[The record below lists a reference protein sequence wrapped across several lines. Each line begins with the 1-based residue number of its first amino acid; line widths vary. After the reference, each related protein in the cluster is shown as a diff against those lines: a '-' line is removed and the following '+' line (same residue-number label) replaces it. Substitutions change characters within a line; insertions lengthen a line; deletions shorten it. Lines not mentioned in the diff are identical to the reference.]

1 MVTIT
6 VTLLSGKSCSLT
18 LREVHPASLRQRAME
33 LLEVQPLGAAMRSVA
48 GLGVLF
54 LLLWKLW
61 GCGNDGHM
69 MEI

>member
-54 LLLWKLW
+54 LLLLELW
-61 GCGNDGHM
+61 GCGNM
-69 MEI
+69 MDI